1 MSGPNDK
8 DRSLDEYL
16 RGDSPVS
23 RAYREEAQEL
33 PPAHLDARILAEANR
48 AGTAAKRVA
57 KSPFSSYWMV
67 PASLAAVLVLA
78 VSVVAL
84 LQFEPEKFD
93 YAPEYPIESKTRA
106 KPARQPVDRA
116 APAESPDAAVYSAPV
131 PAFEK
136 LEKMDELPATAAS
149 VPPRGNLITG
159 GGLIREQSAAPRIS
173 EDALQQAPYPA
184 TAPSPQ
190 LLPAPAGAMR
200 DDDTKETDQ
209 GKKSKAR
216 KESYL
221 RLRSVEAE
229 ASKRE
234 ARAGTAAGRA
244 QAQAIDAE
252 AWLARIEALIAEG
265 SLEEAAAQLRELRAL
280 HPEVEIPGAILSR
293 LGDAAR

>member
-67 PASLAAVLVLA
+67 PASLAAILVLA
-78 VSVVAL
+78 VSVVVL

-93 YAPEYPIESKTRA
+93 YAPKYATEPTTAAE
-106 KPARQPVDRA
+106 PARQPADRA
-116 APAESPDAAVYSAPV
+116 APAEIPALERYNAPASA
-131 PAFEK
+131 
-136 LEKMDELPATAAS
+136 LEKQQKMTEPPAPAAS
-149 VPPRGNLITG
+149 GGKIISGHSLVPG
-159 GGLIREQSAAPRIS
+159 GS
-173 EDALQQAPYPA
+173 EDALRQAPRPA
-184 TAPSPQ
+184 TAPALQ
-190 LLPAPAGAMR
+190 LSAPAGAMR
-200 DDDTKETDQ
+200 DDAAEETDQ

-221 RLRSVEAE
+221 RSRSVEAE
-229 ASKRE
+229 ASNRE
-234 ARAGTAAGRA
+234 ARAGTAADRA
-244 QAQAIDAE
+244 QTQAIDAE

-265 SLEEAAAQLRELRAL
+265 SLGEAAAQLRELRAL
-280 HPEVEIPGAILSR
+280 HPEVEIPEAILSR

>member
-78 VSVVAL
+78 VSVVVL

-93 YAPEYPIESKTRA
+93 YAPKYATEPTTAAE
-106 KPARQPVDRA
+106 PARQPADRA
-116 APAESPDAAVYSAPV
+116 APVEIPALETYSV
-131 PAFEK
+131 PAPA
-136 LEKMDELPATAAS
+136 LEKQQKMIEPPATAAPAAS
-149 VPPRGNLITG
+149 GGRVINEPSLVPG
-159 GGLIREQSAAPRIS
+159 ES
-173 EDALQQAPYPA
+173 EDALRQAPRPA
-184 TAPSPQ
+184 TAPSLQ
-190 LLPAPAGAMR
+190 LVAPAGAMR
-200 DDDTKETDQ
+200 DDDAEETDQ

-221 RLRSVEAE
+221 RSRSVEAE
-229 ASKRE
+229 ASNRE
-234 ARAGTAAGRA
+234 ARAGTAADRA
-244 QAQAIDAE
+244 QTQAIDAE

-265 SLEEAAAQLRELRAL
+265 SLGEAAAQLRELRAL
-280 HPEVEIPGAILSR
+280 HPEVEIPETILSR